1 MLFDFSLW
9 TDFSLFICI
18 LKKIK
23 AIKKKLSVLCI
34 DFNKNLNEDT
44 TYLPFSKEELGMEC
58 SGVFLCW
65 CDPECL
71 DSSGQGARPYSCSQ
85 SQSWYFWRGL
95 GSPSVLSALFS
106 GGLPED
112 FLNSLEKTEDG
123 KLKVTLKYPHYFPL
137 LKKCYVPET
146 RRKVEE
152 MFNSRCKEVGGPCCL
167 PAGPD
172 RMPGQGQ
179 TLKGSCLRFVFLST
193 LGLILPF
200 LPAYPTSLFV

>member
-1 MLFDFSLW
+1 MLFDFRLW

-44 TYLPFSKEELGMEC
+44 TYLPFSKEELGMEH
-58 SGVFLCW
+58 SGLFLCW
-65 CDPECL
+65 CGPECL
-71 DSSGQGARPYSCSQ
+71 NPSGQGARACSCAQ
-85 SQSWYFWRGL
+85 SQRWYFWRDL
-95 GSPSVLSALFS
+95 SSPSVPSALFS

-172 RMPGQGQ
+172 GMPGQVQ
-179 TLKGSCLRFVFLST
+179 ALKGSRLRSVLLST
-193 LGLILPF
+193 LGLVVSFSPV
-200 LPAYPTSLFV
+200 YPTSLFV